1 MEKFIYPADF
11 FDYWLKIKNL
21 ECAESTVYGYKNII
35 YNHFIP
41 YFHNTRLKDIT
52 SINIEEYLDNILQKK
67 YRNKNLTKKTVLRH
81 YGLLWQAF
89 KKMKQLDIIK
99 KNPMKKVIKPVDD
112 KVMVYSIYTADKI
125 FDLLNIIDGK
135 KIDIPVCL
143 AGFLGL
149 RRGEV
154 AGLKWKNVF
163 FDQRYI
169 QIKDTKTIVGP
180 NVIKKDIPKNKSSIR
195 KIFLPD
201 FIFFKLKKEYIRQ
214 KEITLK
220 TGITF
225 EYVMQWDCGKD
236 FRPNYISNCLK
247 ETLEK
252 HNLPH
257 IRFHDLRHSFASIAN
272 DNRVSLHDISLA
284 LGHSEERTTS
294 KIYIHTFD
302 DYKKNTILAVYKN
315 IMQDNSNKLDYVI

>member
-1 MEKFIYPADF
+1 MRKFIYAVDF
-11 FDYWLKIKNL
+11 FDYWLRIKNV
-21 ECAESTVYGYKNII
+21 ECAESTVYGYKNIL

-41 YFHNTRLKDIT
+41 YFHNVKIKDIT
-52 SINIEEYLDNILQKK
+52 SIDLEEYFEHILHKK
-67 YRNKNLTKKTVLRH
+67 YRGKNLTRHTASKH
-81 YGLLWQAF
+81 YGLLNQAF
-89 KKMKQLDIIK
+89 KKMKQLDVIK
-99 KNPMKKVIKPVDD
+99 KNPMKKVMKPVDD

-125 FDLLNIIDGK
+125 FNLLDILDGM

-169 QIKDTKTIVGP
+169 QIKDTKTVVGC
-180 NVIKKDIPKNKSSIR
+180 NIIQKDSPKSKSAVR
-195 KIFLPD
+195 KIYLPD
-201 FIFFKLKKEYIRQ
+201 FILFKLKREYIRQ

-220 TGITF
+220 TGVEF
-225 EYVMQWDCGKD
+225 EYVMQWDCGKE

-252 HNLPH
+252 HSLPH

-272 DNRVSLHDISLA
+272 ENRVSLHDISLA

-302 DYKKNTILAVYKN
+302 DYKKSTVLAVYKN
-315 IMQDNSNKLDYVI
+315 IMQENSKKLNSAI